1 MCPSDGKLGLT
12 GESGGEENL
21 RKGNKGSNL
30 VSNSFEIGSY
40 RYNFQDFLAN
50 MGN

>member
-21 RKGNKGSNL
+21 RKGNKRVKSG
-30 VSNSFEIGSY
+30 V
-40 RYNFQDFLAN
+40 
-50 MGN
+50 